1 MRLQSAFDVLGP
13 VMAGPSSSHTA
24 GALRIAQFAAS
35 LCRVPVRSARFT
47 LYNSFARTYRGHGTD
62 RALLAGLMGMH
73 SDDPRIRDSFETA
86 RARGISWEFAPSE
99 GGEGLHPNTVDISV
113 GCADGS
119 RVKVRGE
126 SVGGGR
132 IHVSRIN
139 GVDVDISGRMPTIV
153 VAHRDTPGMLA
164 AITSELGRAGVN
176 IAYMSSYR
184 TSPGAD
190 AYAVFETDEEPEA
203 GVVERIGRIPDVMAA
218 YSVHVPGVLTLP
230 TGAGSDYD
238 FSSGA
243 QLLAL
248 CRERACSIGQAM
260 ARRERDL
267 RGEGESS
274 RMMARVL
281 SVMRE
286 EATEPIIS
294 PAPSLGGL
302 IGGQARRVS
311 AGAGGPSDVCGPVLT
326 RAMACAMAVLERSAA
341 MGVIVA
347 APTAGSSGVVPGC
360 LIALQERLGFSDE
373 AAEEGLYAAA
383 AVGALIEHAASVSGA
398 EGGCQAEV
406 GSASAMAAAMAVQL
420 LGGTPE
426 QALSASTTAIA
437 NLLGLVCD
445 PVRGLVEV
453 PCQSRNAIGVADAL
467 TAAQLA
473 MCGVAL
479 PLPFDEAA
487 EAMRQVGEALPA
499 SLRETALGGLAACPS
514 AAGAGAAAGCGGCE
528 GCALG

>member
-35 LCRVPVRSARFT
+35 LCRSPVRSARFV

-73 SDDPRIRDSFETA
+73 SDDARIRGSFDIA
-86 RARGISWEFAPSE
+86 RERGVSWEFVPSG
-99 GGEGLHPNTVDISV
+99 GGEGLHPNTVDIEV
-113 GCADGS
+113 ACDDGG
-119 RVKVRGE
+119 RVEVRGE

-132 IHVSRIN
+132 IHISRLN
-139 GVDVDISGRMPTIV
+139 GVDVDISGRMPTVV
-153 VAHRDTPGMLA
+153 VAHRDAPGMLA
-164 AITSELGRAGVN
+164 QITSELGRAGVN

-184 TSPGAD
+184 TSPGAA
-190 AYAVFETDEEPEA
+190 AYAVFETDEEPSPE
-203 GVVERIGRIPDVMAA
+203 VVARIGRIRGVSAA
-218 YSVHVPGVLTLP
+218 YTVHVPGVLTLP
-230 TGAGSDYD
+230 TGAGSGYD

-243 QLLAL
+243 ELLAL
-248 CRERACSIGQAM
+248 CRAHGCSLGAAM

-267 RGEGESS
+267 RGEDECA

-281 SVMRE
+281 SVMRD
-286 EATEPIIS
+286 EASEPIAS

-302 IGGQARRVS
+302 IGGQARRV
-311 AGAGGPSDVCGPVLT
+311 AEGAGGPSDVCGRTLT
-326 RAMACAMAVLERSAA
+326 RAAAYAMAVLERSAA

-360 LIALQERLGFSDE
+360 LLALQESRGFSDE

-383 AVGALIEHAASVSGA
+383 AVGALIEHGASVSGA

-406 GSASAMAAAMAVQL
+406 GSAAAMAAAMAVQL

-426 QALSASTTAIA
+426 QALGASTTAIA

-445 PVRGLVEV
+445 PVGGLVEV

-473 MCGVAL
+473 MAGVAL
-479 PLPFDEAA
+479 PLPFDEAV

-514 AAGAGAAAGCGGCE
+514 AARCAGC
-528 GCALG
+528 ASA